1 MEHPFFHASLIQG
14 YGGDMVQPSFSGPR
28 AGSRSRSRSLHHCRI
43 YGMTTGRQTSPPLP
57 TSLSSNSPGSRLQF
71 STATLGIFKTEAS
84 SGVPLAVWPNQDD
97 NIRNHVEKQSDSNI
111 TRVEKNQSVMIS
123 RTDFETH
130 RGPPLQLPLLLHD
143 PVPANPQQEGD
154 ESPLPLPFHP
164 PSRLQTLLRRTP
176 TSYDLR
182 AVAHA
187 QRHGNS
193 HVTPVKRLLP
203 SPIPKGSSTQNDDEW
218 QRYIVNRKWNDD
230 YLSCLQDTRQ
240 SCSYSCSYKRGTYD
254 DCLTVAQKHPL
265 QQESNAS
272 STDEELED
280 SDTNSEADSS
290 TEDDAQLLSYYYN
303 ESGRLPAQVDEKS
316 TGSTKSNETVVVGHT
331 GFAQKTPKQAQADEL
346 GHQHEQ
352 DYESVEGDTLGFDD
366 GRHKSAERVHHSG
379 YQNTSGFYE
388 DEGGT
393 VGSGECCSA
402 SSPLSSTDSVLEPST
417 PPTPLDLNHDIG
429 QCRNHR
435 CNDYEDGN
443 GNDNVR
449 CDLKRARN
457 REAVAFCS
465 SDESGWLANTTSH
478 EERRRRFK
486 ARLCQVVQRPW
497 TAELRYNHCYGYG
510 CGTDCENGD
519 RDEDEGL
526 GVEGTV
532 MIATLLIG
540 IGPGKPK
547 LIQIQ
552 RPASSSSRTS
562 STEPSSSLI
571 SNRASDSVLVSRWS
585 TSLDTR
591 CPPTP
596 LGPIEP
602 STRIETDLGTPTVSD
617 STSGSGSESD
627 SNSQRRVRID
637 LQQLSG
643 APIPTFTGV
652 GRDNGRADVAVATNP
667 SIPVTAP
674 TLASFSISA
683 ASAMSS
689 QSVQAVEGVG
699 AAPPSTPVRAS
710 KKVQDHV
717 EVSAFSPYD
726 TPGGADDYH
735 DYDEDVGDPA
745 NVAAEFDNRSDGHG
759 YHDGDVF
766 AGQEPGSGLYC
777 LTDMQP
783 QALRY
788 VTYT

>member
-84 SGVPLAVWPNQDD
+84 SGVPLASWPTQDD
-97 NIRNHVEKQSDSNI
+97 NIRNHIEKQSDSNI
-111 TRVEKNQSVMIS
+111 TGVEMNQSVMIS
-123 RTDFETH
+123 RTDLETH
-130 RGPPLQLPLLLHD
+130 RGPRLQLPLLLHD
-143 PVPANPQQEGD
+143 PVTADPQQEGD

-272 STDEELED
+272 PTDEELED
-280 SDTNSEADSS
+280 SDTNSEADSNP
-290 TEDDAQLLSYYYN
+290 EDDAQLLSYYYN
-303 ESGRLPAQVDEKS
+303 ESGRLPAQADEKS
-316 TGSTKSNETVVVGHT
+316 TGSTQSNETVMVDHT

-379 YQNTSGFYE
+379 YHNTSGFYE

-393 VGSGECCSA
+393 VGIGECCSA

-435 CNDYEDGN
+435 CHDYEDGN

-497 TAELRYNHCYGYG
+497 TAELRYNHRYGYG

-562 STEPSSSLI
+562 STEPSSGLI
-571 SNRASDSVLVSRWS
+571 SNRASDSVLVSRRS

-596 LGPIEP
+596 LGPSEP
-602 STRIETDLGTPTVSD
+602 STGSEADFSTPAIFARPRE
-617 STSGSGSESD
+617 STSASGSGAES
-627 SNSQRRVRID
+627 NNQTRVGID
-637 LQQLSG
+637 LQQLSVS
-643 APIPTFTGV
+643 AIPTTTRIRLG
-652 GRDNGRADVAVATNP
+652 NGQADLAVESNA
-667 SIPVTAP
+667 SIPVATQSR
-674 TLASFSISA
+674 ASFSNSA
-683 ASAMSS
+683 TT
-689 QSVQAVEGVG
+689 
-699 AAPPSTPVRAS
+699 PPSTPIRAS
-710 KKVQDHV
+710 QKVQDHL

-726 TPGGADDYH
+726 TPGGAGDHQDD
-735 DYDEDVGDPA
+735 DDTDEENVDVFSDVG
-745 NVAAEFDNRSDGHG
+745 AEFDNRKNVGHD
-759 YHDGDVF
+759 HNEGDVF
-766 AGQEPGSGLYC
+766 TVDPSWACPEPIPGPYC
-777 LTDMQP
+777 PTEMQP
-783 QALRY
+783 HALRY

>member
-1 MEHPFFHASLIQG
+1 MEHPPFHASLIQG

-43 YGMTTGRQTSPPLP
+43 YGMTTGRQTGPPLP
-57 TSLSSNSPGSRLQF
+57 TGLSSNSPGSRLQF

-97 NIRNHVEKQSDSNI
+97 NIRNHIEKQSDGNI
-111 TRVEKNQSVMIS
+111 TGVEMNQSVMIS
-123 RTDFETH
+123 RTDLETH

-272 STDEELED
+272 PTDEELED

-352 DYESVEGDTLGFDD
+352 DYESAEGDTLGFDD
-366 GRHKSAERVHHSG
+366 GKSAERVHHSG
-379 YQNTSGFYE
+379 YHNTSGFYE
-388 DEGGT
+388 DEEGT

-443 GNDNVR
+443 DNDNVR

-497 TAELRYNHCYGYG
+497 TAELRYNHRYGYG
-510 CGTDCENGD
+510 CGKDCENGD

-532 MIATLLIG
+532 
-540 IGPGKPK
+540 
-547 LIQIQ
+547 
-552 RPASSSSRTS
+552 
-562 STEPSSSLI
+562 
-571 SNRASDSVLVSRWS
+571 
-585 TSLDTR
+585 
-591 CPPTP
+591 
-596 LGPIEP
+596 
-602 STRIETDLGTPTVSD
+602 
-617 STSGSGSESD
+617 
-627 SNSQRRVRID
+627 
-637 LQQLSG
+637 
-643 APIPTFTGV
+643 
-652 GRDNGRADVAVATNP
+652 
-667 SIPVTAP
+667 
-674 TLASFSISA
+674 
-683 ASAMSS
+683 
-689 QSVQAVEGVG
+689 AVEGVG
-699 AAPPSTPVRAS
+699 AAPPSTPIRAS

-735 DYDEDVGDPA
+735 DYDEDVDDPA
-745 NVAAEFDNRSDGHG
+745 NVAAKFDNRSAGHG

-766 AGQEPGSGLYC
+766 AGPEPGSGLYC
-777 LTDMQP
+777 LTDIATP
-783 QALRY
+783 SSALRDLY
-788 VTYT
+788 MMD